1 MFQKIRF
8 YDGQELEGWRPFLK
22 ELGKDDAKGIL
33 LFVGEETPF
42 DYRQLQPL
50 LKTMEIEVW
59 GGIFSE
65 VIYDGSLYKQGVV
78 GCALQSSVSLEV
90 VKDMSQFEGDFSGD
104 FISESTESL
113 LILSDGWADN
123 TPLLIETLFENSF
136 KERNFIGGAAGSLTD
151 IHKPSLFT
159 QDDFFAGGAIIAAVE
174 DYISVGI
181 DHGFQPIFEPAIASS
196 VDNNILR
203 SINWEP
209 AFEYYKRIIEQ
220 DADIEFTAANFLEV
234 AKSYPIG
241 MLKYDNEIIL
251 RCPVCVGEE
260 NSIVVRSEMTENSVL
275 VITKGYPDKL
285 IAAAGKAAE
294 QAKVAF
300 EGKKKMS
307 PGKALIVECL
317 SRALFLED
325 RFSDELKII
334 ANKAGNDVFLFG
346 FLSLGEIASTRDK
359 YIELYNKT
367 VVIGMGE

>member
-1 MFQKIRF
+1 MFQKIKF
-8 YDGQELEGWRPFLK
+8 YNGQEPEGWQPFLK
-22 ELGKDDAKGIL
+22 ELSKDNAKGIL

-42 DYRQLQPL
+42 DYKQLQPL
-50 LKTMEIEVW
+50 LKTMDIEVW
-59 GGIFSE
+59 GGIFPE
-65 VIYDGSLYKQGVV
+65 VIYNGSLYKQGVV

-90 VKDMSQFEGDFSGD
+90 VKDMSQFKGDFSGD
-104 FISESTESL
+104 FISENTESL
-113 LILSDGWADN
+113 LIFSDGWADN
-123 TPLLIETLFENSF
+123 TPLLIETLYEKSF

-181 DHGFQPIFEPAIASS
+181 NHGLQPVFEPAIASS
-196 VDNNILR
+196 VDKNILK

-220 DADIEFTAANFLEV
+220 DADIKFTADNFLEV

-251 RCPVCVGEE
+251 RCPICVGEE

-275 VITKGYPDKL
+275 VITKAYPDKL
-285 IAAAGKAAE
+285 IAAAGSAAE

-300 EGKKKMS
+300 ESKKKIS
-307 PGKALIVECL
+307 PGKVLIVECL

-325 RFSDELKII
+325 RFNDELKII
-334 ANKAGNDVFLFG
+334 ANKAGNDIFLFG
-346 FLSLGEIASTRDK
+346 FLSLGEIASTGDK

-367 VVIGMGE
+367 VVIGMCE